1 MNIHEQMNI
10 NDFFIQVSNDKTT
23 TKLRQNWQL
32 EESQHESVLNFSVNQ
47 DLMSRILIRTE
58 KGQMEITAHCQ
69 LINNTMFDIVVDTG
83 KIYGKYY
90 AKSKSVIMM
99 SSKLKKQLQM
109 TNLKLQINE
118 NDAVKVSLSGS
129 FDSKKV
135 IIESETGCTV
145 QLMLSMDTKDTM
157 RVFRIES
164 ALSIKNLSSKELL
177 IQDQN
182 LGNQG

>member
-1 MNIHEQMNI
+1 MHHHMQTISE
-10 NDFFIQVSNDKTT
+10 FT
-23 TKLRQNWQL
+23 
-32 EESQHESVLNFSVNQ
+32 
-47 DLMSRILIRTE
+47 
-58 KGQMEITAHCQ
+58 
-69 LINNTMFDIVVDTG
+69 
-83 KIYGKYY
+83 
-90 AKSKSVIMM
+90 SKHIP
-99 SSKLKKQLQM
+99 QRD
-109 TNLKLQINE
+109 QINE